1 MNKESKKNVKK
12 KRVYQVAKEFAI
24 SNEALIHF
32 LQEQD
37 FNVRNHMAPLSD
49 EMYDKVCEF
58 FVREEVEVEKE
69 PDFRRRLKEKR
80 NEEEA
85 RIEAVRHEI
94 DEVLE
99 RSKGDVFERVEII
112 PKEKP
117 KKFKAVRRGMKPV
130 QKVDKETVEIPE
142 KLEVKDKDEK
152 IAIKKEKK
160 VDEKKKYVEKEVVH
174 EKPKRFLKRRPKP
187 AKRADKKIP
196 KLDEEFEKEGKVK
209 KKRKK
214 YAFPSKDIEVQKEET
229 GVLAPSRKK
238 RKRKRRK
245 PAVKIDEKEIS
256 ASIKETLAKM
266 SETPKRKRKKKE
278 KSTEE
283 VVAKEENV
291 IWTTEFTSV
300 AELAN
305 LMNVDSSEVIQ
316 ACISLGLMVT
326 INQRLDHDTILMVVD
341 EFGFDVRFLTEYGEE
356 PGDLVEEEEENPDL
370 LEPRPPVVT
379 IMGHVDHGKTSLLDY
394 IRESNIIAGESGGIT
409 QHIGAYEV
417 SLGNKKIT
425 FLDTPGHKAFTAMR
439 ARGAQVTDIVI
450 LVVAADDSVMPQTI
464 EAINHARAAGV
475 PIVVAINKIDKP
487 NANPDLIKQ
496 QLSEQKVLVEDW
508 GGKVQGICVSA
519 KTGEGIDLLMESIL
533 LEAELLEL
541 KANPNCKAKAV
552 VIEARREKGK
562 GIVSTL
568 LVQKGTLKKGDAF
581 VAGQYSGRVRA
592 MFNERDHTIENA
604 PPSTPVQVLGFAGMP
619 QAGDV
624 LTVVDLEQ
632 DARQISVR
640 RQQLKREQS
649 FRQIRRLTLDQISK
663 HIAEGKI
670 KELSIIIK
678 ADVDGSLEAVSD
690 SLMELSTEDVA
701 VRIIHRGVGTITES
715 DVLLAEAS
723 QAVIFGFHVGP
734 NPQAKELAQKE
745 EIDIRLYKVIY
756 DIVNDVKLA
765 LSGLLEPDISEE
777 VIGTIEIREIFKAS
791 RLGLIAGCYVQSGK
805 VVRNDLARV
814 YRNDEIIYE
823 GKVASLKRFKEDVK
837 EVTSGFE
844 CGLTFENF
852 KNIQVGDTVEVYKI
866 VETARTL

>member
-1 MNKESKKNVKK
+1 MKKESRKSVKK

-32 LQEQD
+32 LQEQN
-37 FNVRNHMAPLSD
+37 FKVRNHMAPLSD
-49 EMYDKVCEF
+49 EAYDKVCEF
-58 FVREEVEVEKE
+58 FEKKEVEVEE
-69 PDFRRRLKEKR
+69 ETDFRKRLKEKR

-117 KKFKAVRRGMKPV
+117 KKVKADRKKAKPV
-130 QKVDKETVEIPE
+130 KKIKKEPIEAPE
-142 KLEVKDKDEK
+142 KLEEKGKDEK
-152 IAIKKEKK
+152 IGVKKEKQI
-160 VDEKKKYVEKEVVH
+160 DEKKRYKEKETVS
-174 EKPKRFLKRRPKP
+174 ERPKRFLKRRPKP
-187 AKRADKKIP
+187 AKKADKKSSELDR
-196 KLDEEFEKEGKVK
+196 KLEKDEKVK

-214 YAFPSKDIEVQKEET
+214 YAFPSKDVEDQKEKT
-229 GVLAPSRKK
+229 GVSAPARKK

-266 SETPKRKRKKKE
+266 SETPKRKKRKKE

-283 VVAKEENV
+283 VVTEEENV
-291 IWTTEFTSV
+291 IWTTEFSSV

-316 ACISLGLMVT
+316 ACISLDLMVT
-326 INQRLDHDTILMVVD
+326 INQRLDRDTILMVAD
-341 EFGFDVRFLTEYGEE
+341 EFGFDVKFLTEYGEG

-370 LEPRPPVVT
+370 LESRPPVVT

-417 SLGNKKIT
+417 SIGKKKIT

-496 QLSEQKVLVEDW
+496 QLSEKKVLVEDW
-508 GGKVQGICVSA
+508 GGKVQCIGVSA
-519 KTGEGIDLLMESIL
+519 KTGDGIDLLMESIL

-541 KANPNCKAKAV
+541 KANPLCRAKAV

-568 LVQKGTLKKGDAF
+568 LVQKGTLKKGEAF

-592 MFNERDHTIENA
+592 MFNERDHVVENA

-619 QAGDV
+619 QAGDI

-632 DARQISVR
+632 DARQISLK

-649 FRQIRRLTLDQISK
+649 FRQVRRLTLDQISK
-663 HIAEGKI
+663 NIAEGKI
-670 KELSIIIK
+670 KELSVIIK

-723 QAVIFGFHVGP
+723 QAVIIGFHVGP
-734 NPQAKELAQKE
+734 NAQAKELAQKE

-756 DIVNDVKLA
+756 DIVNDIKLA
-765 LSGLLEPDISEE
+765 LSGLLEPEISEE
-777 VIGTIEIREIFKAS
+777 VMGTIEIREVFKTS

-805 VVRNDLARV
+805 VERNDLVRI
-814 YRNDEIIYE
+814 YRNHEMIYE

-844 CGLTFENF
+844 CGLTFEDF